1 MIPEQTT
8 LERLLALA
16 TEAERILAFTM
27 ASEEIRDACAIA
39 RGHLDMVRLYGEP
52 LNIDDVERVLA
63 RIGGAIGDE
72 KFRRRF
78 LTRLRSIAGWARL
91 TPADDAAPQAAPA

>member
-16 TEAERILAFTM
+16 AEAERILAYTM
-27 ASEEIRDACAIA
+27 APDEIRDACSIA

-63 RIGGAIGDE
+63 RIGSAIGDD

-91 TPADDAAPQAAPA
+91 TPPEGAAEASPA